1 CCSDTKD
8 LLGSLGEWEQTCVVA
23 GANGT
28 LETTK
33 AGDDVVN
40 GTPIQHGPNPK
51 ADTAALAGSDDR
63 QVAAVGAGAAV
74 SQVGN
79 FRDQSGSIMH
89 ELGHSLGLG
98 HGGSDGVNYKP
109 NYLSVMNYAFDPGGI
124 PDPTLAAN

>member
-8 LLGSLGEWEQTCVVA
+8 LLVSLGEWEQTCVVA

-40 GTPIQHGPNPK
+40 ATSIQNGPNLK
-51 ADTAALAGSDDR
+51 CDTAALAGSDDR
-63 QVAAVGAGAAV
+63 QVAAVGAGALV

-89 ELGHSLGLG
+89 QLGHSLRLRD
-98 HGGSDGVNYKP
+98 GGEQRR
-109 NYLSVMNYAFDPGGI
+109 
-124 PDPTLAAN
+124 